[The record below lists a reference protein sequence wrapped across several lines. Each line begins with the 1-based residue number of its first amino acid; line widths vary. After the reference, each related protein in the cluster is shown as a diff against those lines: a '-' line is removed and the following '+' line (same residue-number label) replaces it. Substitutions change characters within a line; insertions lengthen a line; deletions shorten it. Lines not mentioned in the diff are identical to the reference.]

1 MTTKRNFT
9 REVEVTN
16 TETVQELGTG
26 DEAPTQIPKDTLEAP
41 PPSRKRKPIAPYLL
55 ILPATAIVLLA
66 MGYPLVWQLMTS
78 MQHFGLAQQF
88 GTAAPE
94 WVWFDNY
101 IVLFS
106 DPYMWKVVFR
116 SILFMLVAAVTT
128 MVVGLIVALLM
139 KAVPKAVRI
148 IIQVALL
155 LAWAMPVVAAMTVW
169 TWLFDWRRGLI
180 NWVLTKMGFA
190 MQGHNWLADPKSFF
204 VVAAIIVIWMSV
216 PFVAFS
222 LYAGLTQ
229 VPEEILEAAE
239 VDGATPFQQL
249 RQIILPMIRP
259 VIGIVFLLQ
268 IIWDLRVFTQ
278 IKLLQDQGSISTE
291 TNLLGTYIY
300 QLGVGR
306 SDFAMA
312 SAVSIFVL
320 LLTIVLSAAYVRNL
334 IKEDEN

>member
-1 MTTKRNFT
+1 MTS
-9 REVEVTN
+9 
-16 TETVQELGTG
+16 TETVEGLGTG
-26 DEAPTQIPKDTLEAP
+26 DAAPSEVPPSALEGP
-41 PPSRKRKPIAPYLL
+41 PPRRKRRQVAPYLL
-55 ILPATAIVLLA
+55 ILPATGIILLA

-88 GTAAPE
+88 GTAPPE

-101 IVLFS
+101 VELFS

-116 SILFMLVAAVTT
+116 SILFMAVAAATT
-128 MVVGLIVALLM
+128 MVIGLLVALLM
-139 KAVPKAVRI
+139 KAAPKGVRLT
-148 IIQVALL
+148 IQIALL

-180 NWVLTKMGFA
+180 NWLLTKMGLS

-204 VVAAIIVIWMSV
+204 MVAAIIVIWMSV

-249 RQIILPMIRP
+249 HQIILPMIRP

-320 LLTIVLSAAYVRNL
+320 LLTVVLSAAYVRNL
-334 IKEDEN
+334 IKEDED